1 MKPILSKIISLTP
14 FIIAIAIAAYIVE
27 EIMEDRVSELASDFV
42 YPIAGLIIL
51 AVVWIYLVPT
61 IQAYLNKSEE

>member
-1 MKPILSKIISLTP
+1 MKPILSKMITLTP
-14 FIIAIAIAAYIVE
+14 FVIAIAIVAYIVE
-27 EIMEDRVSELASDFV
+27 EVMEDRVSELASDFV